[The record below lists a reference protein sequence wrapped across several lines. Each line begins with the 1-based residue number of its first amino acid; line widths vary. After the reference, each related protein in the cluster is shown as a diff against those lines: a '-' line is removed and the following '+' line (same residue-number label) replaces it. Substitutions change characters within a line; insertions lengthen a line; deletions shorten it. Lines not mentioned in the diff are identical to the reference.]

1 MILNMLTK
9 EYDRNTFS
17 IQLLASSFTIETTTA
32 TITNVEPF
40 SSTNVRTTSNINRTT
55 TTTTE
60 DSAPSGLFLNPV
72 FDGPNRNQEYGDTPW
87 ILGDSL
93 SCVCLY

>member
-1 MILNMLTK
+1 
-9 EYDRNTFS
+9 
-17 IQLLASSFTIETTTA
+17 
-32 TITNVEPF
+32 
-40 SSTNVRTTSNINRTT
+40 
-55 TTTTE
+55 
-60 DSAPSGLFLNPV
+60 V